1 MKTIR
6 MQHEITE
13 ELDKR
18 SGIPE
23 LKLIRL
29 KGYDPSW
36 ELGGT
41 RKSPLDDAAE
51 LKLRSVVTQMQSEL
65 DMA

>member
-13 ELDKR
+13 ELVRR
-18 SGIPE
+18 SGIHE

-41 RKSPLDDAAE
+41 RKVPLDEPAE
-51 LKLRSVVTQMQSEL
+51 LKLRSVVTKMQTEF